1 MKEGHKKPR
10 PLGRGAV
17 TVRTY
22 TKADLPLGPH
32 DETFDYPGVFLS
44 RGSGNKAWVWI
55 KPGTMPLSSYI
66 APFEPKVPE
75 LRGEICINLIHIKLL
90 PGAPDVD
97 LTRCE
102 ECQTIVAILDG
113 ACGGSMP
120 GQKIACKHANVKP
133 FLGGA
138 TYLVGDE
145 FVTPGQEDSLGPWTG
160 GTNWP

>member
-1 MKEGHKKPR
+1 MTYFPACVGCAAERKTCPTLNKLKAGLKGHGVSLARHKCAAYTPALR
-10 PLGRGAV
+10 PGMAV
-17 TVRTY
+17 TVKT
-22 TKADLPLGPH
+22 
-32 DETFDYPGVFLS
+32 
-44 RGSGNKAWVWI
+44 
-55 KPGTMPLSSYI
+55 
-66 APFEPKVPE
+66 
-75 LRGEICINLIHIKLL
+75 
-90 PGAPDVD
+90 
-97 LTRCE
+97 
-102 ECQTIVAILDG
+102 CQTIVAILDG